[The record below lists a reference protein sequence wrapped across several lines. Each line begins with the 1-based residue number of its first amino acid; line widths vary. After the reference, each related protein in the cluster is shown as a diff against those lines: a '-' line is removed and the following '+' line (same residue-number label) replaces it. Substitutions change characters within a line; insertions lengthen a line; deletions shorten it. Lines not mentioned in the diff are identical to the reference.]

1 MMNLKADTKKETKT
15 GEFFKPGDLVTKLSL
30 EKGGDKSTLF
40 GDLLAMVCNVAIELD
55 SKSNMTAE
63 EILDELYEDVK
74 DELIDTMKE
83 EYLES
88 MRETKNSKLN

>member
-1 MMNLKADTKKETKT
+1 MMNLEADTKK
-15 GEFFKPGDLVTKLSL
+15 GNKPRELVTKLSL
-30 EKGGDKSTLF
+30 AIDGDKSTLF
-40 GDLLAMVCNVAIELD
+40 GDLLAMVCNVAIKLD

-88 MRETKNSKLN
+88 MRETPTSKLN